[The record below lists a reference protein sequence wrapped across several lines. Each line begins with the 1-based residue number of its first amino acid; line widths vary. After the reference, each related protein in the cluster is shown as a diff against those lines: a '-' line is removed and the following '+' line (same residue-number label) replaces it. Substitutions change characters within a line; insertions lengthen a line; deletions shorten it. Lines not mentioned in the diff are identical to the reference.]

1 MNISSLSTLKSLKD
15 RVQAF
20 YEFTF
25 GVRWGKASHPDNG
38 EGATPSPDCNY
49 KV

>member
-25 GVRWGKASHPDNG
+25 GVRWGKASHSDNG